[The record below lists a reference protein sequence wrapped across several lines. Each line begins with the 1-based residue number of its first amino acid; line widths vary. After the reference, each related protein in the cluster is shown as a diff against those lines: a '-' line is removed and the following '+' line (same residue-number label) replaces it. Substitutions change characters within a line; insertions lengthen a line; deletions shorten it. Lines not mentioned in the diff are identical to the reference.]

1 MYKKSM
7 LGLEQCQAAI
17 NAMITEFKKD
27 PSNDPISMAIVDD
40 LGNLLAYARTDGS
53 RPLGARNC
61 IKKAYTSAISGFDSA
76 AYVERLKSLGITVG
90 EMGDPVLLSAP
101 GAVVVRNP
109 GDGAILGGIGV
120 SGLPSGQADEDTARA
135 GLKAMKL

>member
-1 MYKKSM
+1 MYNKSM

-17 NAMITEFKKD
+17 NAMIADFKKD
-27 PSNDPISMAIVDD
+27 PNNAPISMAIVDD
-40 LGNLLAYARTDGS
+40 MGNLLAYARTDGS

-61 IKKAYTSAISGFDSA
+61 IKKAYTSAIGGIDSG
-76 AYVERLKSLGITVG
+76 AYVKRLKSLGTSVG
-90 EMGDPVLLSAP
+90 DLGDPMLISAQ

-120 SGLPSGQADEDTARA
+120 AGLPSGQADEDIARA
-135 GLKAMKL
+135 GLNAMKL